1 MKKRDNRAEISELAA
16 SEDGVFT
23 SGQAARFGIPR
34 YALSQSAKAGYI
46 ERVGHGAYRL
56 TSAMDDGLDSLR
68 AVYKLTSPEA
78 FTYER
83 RGAGFDGV
91 AACGAT
97 AAYVLDV
104 GDLRPTPWEI
114 ATPTRFNSRR
124 EEVHFRT
131 ERLAM
136 DDVMWVR
143 GIPVTRPERTI
154 SDLVAAD
161 LDLSLVSDVFLDS
174 LRSYGSGPFDISK
187 LVSLLGAKSYQRL
200 CAASGLEHGGPLE
213 LVRLDELGH
222 VALRRVGASAS
233 V

>member
-1 MKKRDNRAEISELAA
+1 MKQRDNKSDISELAA

-46 ERVGHGAYRL
+46 ERLGHGAYRL
-56 TSAMDDGLDSLR
+56 NATIDDGLDALR
-68 AVYKLTSPEA
+68 AAYKLTSPQD

-83 RGAGFDGV
+83 MGEGFDGV

-97 AAYVLDV
+97 AAYVLEV

-114 ATPTRFNSRR
+114 ATPARFNSRR
-124 EEVHFRT
+124 KGVRFRT
-131 ERLAM
+131 KRLTI
-136 DDVMWVR
+136 DDVMWER

-154 SDLVAAD
+154 RDLVEDD

-174 LRSYGSGPFDISK
+174 VRKYGSSRFDISR
-187 LVSLLGAKSYQRL
+187 LEASLGHVRFREL
-200 CAASGLEHGGPLE
+200 CQASGLEDGGPLE
-213 LVRLDELGH
+213 LLRLDELGH
-222 VALRRVGASAS
+222 VAIRKVGTVDSI
-233 V
+233 

>member
-34 YALSQSAKAGYI
+34 YALSQSTKAGYI
-46 ERVGHGAYRL
+46 DRMGHGAYRL
-56 TSAMDDGLDSLR
+56 AATMDDGLDSLR
-68 AVYKLTSPEA
+68 AVYKLTSPES

-83 RGAGFDGV
+83 RGSGFDGV

-104 GDLRPTPWEI
+104 GNLRPTPWEI

-124 EEVHFRT
+124 EGVRFRT
-131 ERLAM
+131 ERLTI
-136 DDVMWVR
+136 DDVMWAR
-143 GIPVTRPERTI
+143 GIPVTKPERTI

-161 LDLSLVSDVFLDS
+161 VDFSLVSDVFLDS
-174 LRSYGSGPFDISK
+174 VRSYGSGPFDISR
-187 LVSLLGAKSYQRL
+187 LESLLGSKLYQRL
-200 CAASGLEHGGPLE
+200 CVASGLEPGGLLE

-222 VALRRVGASAS
+222 VAIRKVGTSAS